1 MLRFVAVCSG
11 GHGGL
16 VRVGRGRSGK
26 VSRSRL
32 GTAVC
37 VGLCWVKVCYGG
49 HVAVRLGL
57 IRLGWSRLGGRGH
70 SR

>member
-26 VSRSRL
+26 VSRSC
-32 GTAVC
+32 C
-37 VGLCWVKVCYGG
+37 VTVSRFVVIL
-49 HVAVRLGL
+49 VRRSGSGVVRSGVMRSGVLRRSGSL
-57 IRLGWSRLGGRGH
+57 
-70 SR
+70 

>member
-37 VGLCWVKVCYGG
+37 VGFRWVKVC
-49 HVAVRLGL
+49 
-57 IRLGWSRLGGRGH
+57 
-70 SR
+70 